1 MIYVMVEYFSKSDV
15 KTISWSVQLAAIA
28 DVMGAPIAM
37 TQKQRE
43 ALPPEMRKS
52 MREGAKGMFASFYF
66 LIFLVWSLKGSLII
80 LFLRLTYVSYL

>member
-1 MIYVMVEYFSKSDV
+1 
-15 KTISWSVQLAAIA
+15 
-28 DVMGAPIAM
+28 MGAPIAM
-37 TQKQRE
+37 TQEQRE

-80 LFLRLTYVSYL
+80 LFLRLT

>member
-1 MIYVMVEYFSKSDV
+1 MVEYLSKF
-15 KTISWSVQLAAIA
+15 TIASLLMLNPFTNATP

-37 TQKQRE
+37 SQEQRE
-43 ALPPEMRKS
+43 ALPPAMRKS

-80 LFLRLTYVSYL
+80 LFLRLT